1 MSHGPVGREIR
12 REIRIDAAPETVF
25 AFLTD
30 AKMMTAWMAETVAID
45 LRPGGMFRATDR
57 ESGRTISGTY
67 LEIEPHSKVVFTWGG
82 VNGVEPGQSTVEFL
96 LEPDGVG
103 TLVRLRHYGLPTE
116 AFDVHDREWELGGL
130 PKLKAISEG
139 RDPGG
144 LCLGPRHR

>member
-1 MSHGPVGREIR
+1 MSRVPAGREIR
-12 REIRIDAAPETVF
+12 RVIRIDAAPDTVF

-30 AKMMTAWMAETVAID
+30 ATMMTNWMAEIVAND
-45 LRPGGMFRATDR
+45 PRPGGMFRVADR
-57 ESGRTISGTY
+57 ESEITISGTY
-67 LEIEPHSKVVFTWGG
+67 LEVVPYSKVVFTWGG

-96 LEPDGVG
+96 LEPDGAG

-116 AFDVHDREWELGGL
+116 AFDAHDRGWELGL

-144 LCLGPRHR
+144 LCLGSHG